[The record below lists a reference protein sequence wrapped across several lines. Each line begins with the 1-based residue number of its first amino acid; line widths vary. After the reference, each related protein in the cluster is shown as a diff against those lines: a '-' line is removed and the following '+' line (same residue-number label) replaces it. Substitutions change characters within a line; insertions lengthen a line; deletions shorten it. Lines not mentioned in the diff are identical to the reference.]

1 MDNNFGNNSNNN
13 TNNGVIDMFSTR
25 LRTYLIPLIF
35 GYFLIKLFFATFG
48 VYPKKYYNQTMTINS
63 NDENVDKE
71 SVLNAYVPGLWNSE
85 LTDFLVMV
93 MMSLILFFVKGN
105 GQFPLSPS
113 GGINYT
119 LWISFAIGL
128 FIPVLKTQVYESSV
142 DFDNFYSILIAVIG
156 IFILIYN
163 LIFNSSAGNKGGY
176 AIFTGLIILITVLL
190 YVFKN
195 KSNVFANIL
204 YNIRDKNAESCTR
217 YDMENIT
224 VKSSG
229 EEFSI
234 NIPFITWIVLLL
246 FSYNNGAVN
255 NIFNGVLLGVFVG
268 GVSFIG
274 VQYPIIKTASDFC
287 SSYKECQSKGIPSQD
302 NTDTETTADTEAIK
316 KLDDQ
321 TTLLQNRINVNSWT
335 VIGISL
341 TLMLVLLYLA
351 IKMNN

>member
-1 MDNNFGNNSNNN
+1 MDNNSNNN
-13 TNNGVIDMFSTR
+13 SNNGVIDMFSTR

-48 VYPKKYYNQTMTINS
+48 IYPKKYYNQTMTINS
-63 NDENVDKE
+63 NDENADKE
-71 SVLNAYVPGLWNSE
+71 TVLNAYVPGLWNSE

-93 MMSLILFFVKGN
+93 MMSLILFFVKGD
-105 GQFPLSPS
+105 GQFPLLQG

-119 LWISFAIGL
+119 LWICFAVGL
-128 FIPVLKTQVYESSV
+128 FLPVLKTQVYESSV
-142 DFDNFYSILIAVIG
+142 DFDNFYSILIVVIG
-156 IFILIYN
+156 ILIVIYN
-163 LIFNSSAGNKGGY
+163 LIFNSSASNKGGY
-176 AIFTGLIILITVLL
+176 AIFVGLIILITVLL
-190 YVFKN
+190 YVLKN
-195 KSNVFANIL
+195 KGDVFANIL
-204 YNIRDKNAESCTR
+204 YNVRDKNAENCTR

-229 EEFSI
+229 EEFKL
-234 NIPFITWIVLLL
+234 NIIFITWIVLLV
-246 FSYNNGAVN
+246 FSYNNGLIN
-255 NIFNGVLLGVFVG
+255 NIFNGLLLGVFVG

-287 SSYKECQSKGIPSQD
+287 SSYKECQSKGIPSQND
-302 NTDTETTADTEAIK
+302 TDSESTADTEAIK

-351 IKMNN
+351 IKMNK

>member
-1 MDNNFGNNSNNN
+1 MDNNSGNNLNNN
-13 TNNGVIDMFSTR
+13 SNNGVIDMFSVR
-25 LRTYLIPLIF
+25 LRTYLVPLIF

-63 NDENVDKE
+63 NDEDADKE

-105 GQFPLSPS
+105 GRFPLLQG
-113 GGINYT
+113 GGINYI
-119 LWISFAIGL
+119 LWISFTVGL
-128 FIPVLKTQVYESSV
+128 FIPVLKTQIYESSV
-142 DFDNFYSILIAVIG
+142 DFDNFYSILIAIIG
-156 IFILIYN
+156 IFIVIYN
-163 LIFNSSAGNKGGY
+163 LTFNSSNNNKGGY

-190 YVFKN
+190 YIFKN

-204 YNIRDKNAESCTR
+204 YNVRDKNSESCTR

-224 VKSSG
+224 VKSTG

-246 FSYNNGAVN
+246 FSFNNGPVN
-255 NIFNGVLLGVFVG
+255 NIFNGILLGAFVG

-287 SSYKECQSKGIPSQD
+287 SSYEECQSKGIPSQD
-302 NTDTETTADTEAIK
+302 NTDSGSTADIEAIK
-316 KLDDQ
+316 KLDNQ
-321 TTLLQNRINVNSWT
+321 TILLQNRINVNSWT

-351 IKMNN
+351 IKMN